1 MDISSLNGTVGLVK
15 DLFDAKVPTSASV
28 NFKDRKPEF
37 VFNGIKQP
45 FMRTTPE
52 AVGIS
57 SRHIINF
64 LSELKND
71 KTLRM
76 HNVIILRNGK
86 IICEATFGNSDLHIW
101 KMTFSACKSIVS
113 LAIGMLIDDGKLTLS
128 DKLLDIFPE
137 YNSAVL
143 KIKLRDIT
151 VENLLNMTSCL
162 AFNEF
167 ACMVTND
174 WEKAF
179 LKSAIVGKSGEDF
192 NYNSLNTYM
201 LAAVVKKIT
210 GSTVTEF
217 LTPRLFK
224 PLGIDN
230 FYWEKA
236 PSGVEKGGWG
246 LYMLPEDFAKIG
258 QLVMQNGV
266 WNDERIV
273 SQDWVRNATSKQV
286 STPENCGDFN
296 YGYQFWV
303 GRSDDKFLLNGMM
316 GQNVLGYRENGVL
329 IITNAGND
337 EMFQQSNYFRI
348 AQKYFGQEFE
358 PYLSNNDAD
367 YEELC
372 NFIAGLKHKGREKPG
387 FFARLFSSKV
397 RPDILYFCENLNGRV
412 FTTVDKNAASVGFL
426 PLMLQAIQNNYTKGF
441 KSISFN
447 MNRNDLYMNYAEEG
461 LSLTVPLG
469 TSGFIKSKINYN
481 GENYIISSNAIL
493 SSDEDENK
501 VIIISV
507 DFLETFS
514 SRKIKVYFKEDKII
528 LKQIEIPGADFI
540 TAGINSA
547 KNNFTGSKFL
557 ANAISKIEDD
567 YIKYKC
573 NSVFAPEIKL
583 K

>member
-15 DLFDAKVPTSASV
+15 DLFDAKVPTSAAV

-37 VFNGIKQP
+37 IFNGIEQP
-45 FMRTTPE
+45 FPRATPE
-52 AVGIS
+52 DEGIS
-57 SRHIINF
+57 SRHIRDF

-76 HNVIILRNGK
+76 HNVIVLRHGK

-113 LAIGMLIDDGKLTLS
+113 LAIGMLIDAGKLNLK

-143 KIKLRDIT
+143 KLKLRDIT

-162 AFNEF
+162 TFNEF

-210 GSTVTEF
+210 GLTLTEF
-217 LTPRLFK
+217 LTPRLFN
-224 PLGIDN
+224 PLGISN
-230 FYWEKA
+230 FHWEKG
-236 PSGVEKGGWG
+236 PNGIEKGGWG

-266 WNDERIV
+266 WNGERIV
-273 SQDWVRNATSKQV
+273 SEEWVRKATSKQV
-286 STPENCGDFN
+286 TTPENCGDFN

-303 GRSDDKFLLNGMM
+303 GRSTDKFLLNGMM
-316 GQNVLGYRENGVL
+316 GQNILGYRENSVL

-337 EMFQQSNYFRI
+337 EMFQQSNYFSI
-348 AQKYFGQEFE
+348 AEKYFGRKFDDRLERC
-358 PYLSNNDAD
+358 DVD
-367 YEELC
+367 YEALCDTVEEL
-372 NFIAGLKHKGREKPG
+372 KYKGKQKSG
-387 FFARLFSSKV
+387 FFARLFTAKV
-397 RPDILYFCENLNGRV
+397 RPDILYFCEDLNGKL
-412 FTTVDKNAASVGFL
+412 FTTESKNAASVGFL

-441 KSISFN
+441 ISISFN
-447 MNRNDLYMNYAEEG
+447 VNRNDLFMNYAEEG
-461 LSLTVPLG
+461 LSLTIPLG
-469 TSGFIKSKINYN
+469 TTGYIKSKIDYN
-481 GENYIISSNAIL
+481 GENYIISANATL
-493 SSDEDENK
+493 SHDEDENK

-507 DFLETFS
+507 DFLETFA
-514 SRKIKVYFKEDKII
+514 SRKIKIYFKDDKVI
-528 LKQIEIPGADFI
+528 LKQIEFPGADFI
-540 TAGINSA
+540 TEGINSA
-547 KNNFTGSKFL
+547 KNNFTGSKIL
-557 ANAISKIEDD
+557 GNAISKIEDD

-573 NSVFAPEIKL
+573 NCVFAPEIEL